1 MATIN
6 GTSKADTL
14 YGTVNPDVI
23 NGYGGADTLRGGEG
37 NDKIYGD
44 ANDDFIYGG
53 KGNDN
58 LHGDDGADFIDG
70 GNGNDVIYG
79 GTGNDGLSGGAGSDS
94 IWGGLDGDL
103 IYGGSGNDHFYYN
116 AKEGAPIGDF
126 EQIADF
132 AKGDKLHLEAIDA
145 QESRSGNQTFSFIG
159 AADFS
164 AAGQL
169 HTYYDEVNQ
178 WTVVEGNVDSD
189 FNPEFQIILNTGYAI
204 TAADIVL

>member
-1 MATIN
+1 MANIN

-37 NDKIYGD
+37 ADKIFGD

-53 KGNDN
+53 KGGDA

-79 GTGNDGLSGGAGSDS
+79 GSGNDGINGGGGSDS
-94 IWGGLDGDL
+94 IYGGLDGDL

-116 AKEGAPIGDF
+116 AKEGAPVGDF

-132 AKGDKLHLEAIDA
+132 ARGDKLELSAIDA
-145 QESRSGNQTFSFIG
+145 KESQSGNQAFTFIG
-159 AADFS
+159 TQDFT

-169 HTYYDEVNQ
+169 HYYIDEVNH
-178 WTVVEGNVDSD
+178 WAVVEGNTDSD
-189 FNPEFQIILNTGYAI
+189 FNPEFQIILNTAYHI